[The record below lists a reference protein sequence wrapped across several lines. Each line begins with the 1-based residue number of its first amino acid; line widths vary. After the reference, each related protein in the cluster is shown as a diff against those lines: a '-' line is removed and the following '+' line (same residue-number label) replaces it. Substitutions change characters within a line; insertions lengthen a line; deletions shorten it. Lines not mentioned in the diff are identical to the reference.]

1 MNILFNAYLDDSKMR
16 GLQFQDNVTENENQK
31 VHDNA
36 DIDEDL

>member
-1 MNILFNAYLDDSKMR
+1 MPVRWEDSIV
-16 GLQFQDNVTENENQK
+16 QDIVTENENQK

>member
-1 MNILFNAYLDDSKMR
+1 MTVRWEDSK
-16 GLQFQDNVTENENQK
+16 FQDNVTENENQK